1 MRINKFLASCGIG
14 SRRKVEEY
22 ILNGE
27 ILVDGEVV
35 SDLSTDIDENKSIVK
50 YKGKIVRLEND
61 KVYLML
67 NKPKGYI
74 CSVSDDKNRPTVMK
88 LIKDKNRV
96 YPIGRLDYNTEGLL
110 LFTNDGEFANKIMH
124 PSGRISKTYVVT
136 LKSKPSPDQLDKLR
150 KGIMLEDGMTQPAIV
165 DRPKNVDGLYQ
176 LNITIFEGKNRQ
188 VRRMFE
194 HIGYKIYNLQRVK
207 IGKLELGDLELK
219 QTKYLN
225 QNEINKIFM

>member
-22 ILNGE
+22 INNGEVSVNGE
-27 ILVDGEVV
+27 IIT
-35 SDLSTDIDENKSIVK
+35 DLSTDVDENTAVVK
-50 YKGKIVRLEND
+50 YKGKIVQLQND

-74 CSVSDDKNRPTVMK
+74 CSVKDDKDRPTVMK

-124 PSGRISKTYVVT
+124 PSGHISKTYVVT
-136 LKSKPSPDQLDKLR
+136 LKSKPTPQQLDNLR
-150 KGIMLEDGMTQPAIV
+150 KGVMLDDGITQPAIV
-165 DRPKNVDGLYQ
+165 DRPKNVNGLYQ
-176 LNITIFEGKNRQ
+176 LNITIFEGRNRQ

-194 HIGYKIYNLQRVK
+194 HIGYKIYNLQRIK
-207 IGKLELGDLELK
+207 IGKLELGDLPLK
-219 QTKYLN
+219 QSRYLTK
-225 QNEINKIFM
+225 NEIEKIFM